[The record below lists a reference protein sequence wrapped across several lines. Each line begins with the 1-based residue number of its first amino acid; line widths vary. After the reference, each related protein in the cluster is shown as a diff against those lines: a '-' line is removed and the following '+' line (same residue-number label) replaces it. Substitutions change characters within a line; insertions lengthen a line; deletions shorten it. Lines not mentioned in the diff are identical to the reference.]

1 MRAETLVAGSALV
14 ETAGVVNPMW
24 PLVGDGRYLPRSCP
38 GPDCCQCA
46 ARRVAGKVV
55 ADANVSET
63 AKVQKK
69 IVRDCLI
76 GEGRERA
83 EG

>member
-1 MRAETLVAGSALV
+1 VLYEA
-14 ETAGVVNPMW
+14 
-24 PLVGDGRYLPRSCP
+24 
-38 GPDCCQCA
+38 
-46 ARRVAGKVV
+46 AGKVV

-69 IVRDCLI
+69 IVRDRLT

-83 EG
+83 EGYAALHGVSDCQIRPQQGPADRHRLGAY